1 MASRST
7 RRPITPLWPSI
18 CSIVSAGTRRLRR
31 EKRPERTESASG
43 TSGAVPY
50 IGHSTFPMIRPF
62 LSATMY
68 PAVLRRSIATA
79 LTCPTLFPPCK
90 LSCSG
95 EVKGLLTAR
104 ASELTGSVLRRG
116 RAKSYLCDNPRGGG
130 TGPPP
135 AAADARGRAQ
145 RPDAAAARVQRSG
158 DRAALRDRGPG
169 RADDRARAALRTGT
183 AARGGA
189 GGAGTD
195 LRGGVGVPLPRGVPR
210 GDREDDDGHRVRDG
224 RGAGPRRR
232 QDRVAGRACRQAR
245 DPAPAAL
252 EAAADRRA
260 GLPPRHAVHGR
271 GAGAAGGD
279 RPPRGGRARARADRD
294 ARRAG
299 PGDPSSRQEQPADD
313 GPGPTGPS
321 GTGLSI
327 VHALVRDELQGSFEL
342 RQDGGTRAEV
352 VFPA

>member
-130 TGPPP
+130 NGPPP
-135 AAADARGRAQ
+135 AAADGDDRGRQLLA
-145 RPDAAAARVQRSG
+145 RPRGGARARRAEG
-158 DRAALRDRGPG
+158 GRAALRDRGPG

-245 DPAPAAL
+245 DPAPAAV

-260 GLPPRHAVHGR
+260 GLRPRHAVHGR

-299 PGDPSSRQEQPADD
+299 PGAPSSRQEQPAD
-313 GPGPTGPS
+313 G
-321 GTGLSI
+321 GLAAAPAGAGRR
-327 VHALVRDELQGSFEL
+327 HRAA
-342 RQDGGTRAEV
+342 GG
-352 VFPA
+352 